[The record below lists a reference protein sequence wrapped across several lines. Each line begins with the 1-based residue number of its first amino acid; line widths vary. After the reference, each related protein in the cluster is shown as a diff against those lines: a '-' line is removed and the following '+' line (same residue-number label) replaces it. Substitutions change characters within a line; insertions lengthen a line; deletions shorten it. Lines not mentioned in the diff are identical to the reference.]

1 MDKSR
6 KVARRN
12 KKCSIRRKNRHT
24 ARIQKNKLDNEKML
38 NIISPNTVEGQSNS
52 DVTPIYTNP
61 FDEFELVDDIQPTK
75 RYCIIS

>member
-1 MDKSR
+1 MKISAIIFC
-6 KVARRN
+6 V
-12 KKCSIRRKNRHT
+12 
-24 ARIQKNKLDNEKML
+24 KNKIPLDTRPTEKML